1 MRQTVV
7 ARDGMSPFLHLPPDE
22 EMDEKGG
29 RMGAADGAIFTRHRV
44 KVGGFDIS
52 YLQGGHDGTMAPVLS
67 LHGMGGAGKWE
78 AYHMALGTIAHTY
91 VPQLPGWPEGR
102 PPAGIASVADYT
114 ALVLE
119 FLDAVGIDQ
128 VILFGHSLGGWVAL
142 QVATMHRERVSR
154 LILVDAMGLDLPS
167 APALELHTLDE
178 ESFAK
183 AVFGRLGLI
192 ATAQAYGFG
201 AEWENVRRG
210 PEFERQWKGRGL
222 VASLVQGACG
232 DPELTHRVQAISAET
247 LLIWGRLDGIVPLQ
261 HGEMLRS
268 TLPHA
273 KLKVIERCGH
283 VPMVEKPETFHRLL
297 YDFLLGVEEDIPDVV
312 QI

>member
-1 MRQTVV
+1 
-7 ARDGMSPFLHLPPDE
+7 MSPFPHLPPGE
-22 EMDEKGG
+22 GMDEKGG
-29 RMGAADGAIFTRHRV
+29 LMGAADGAIFTRHRV
-44 KVGGFDIS
+44 KVGSFDIS
-52 YLQGGHDGTMAPVLS
+52 YLRGGHDGAMAPALS

-78 AYHMALGTIAHTY
+78 AYHMALGTITHTY

-102 PPAGIASVADYT
+102 LPVGIASVGDYT

-119 FLDAVGIDQ
+119 FLDAVGIDR
-128 VILFGHSLGGWVAL
+128 VILFGHSLGGWIAL
-142 QVATMHRERVSR
+142 QVATMHPERISR
-154 LILVDAMGLDLPS
+154 LMLVDAMGVDLPS
-167 APALELHTLDE
+167 VPALDLHTLDE

-210 PEFERQWKGRGL
+210 PEFERQWTGRGL
-222 VASLVQGACG
+222 VDNLVQGPCG
-232 DPELTHRVQAISAET
+232 DPELTHKVQAISAET

-261 HGEMLRS
+261 HGEILRA

-273 KLKVIERCGH
+273 KLDVIDRCGH
-283 VPMVEKPETFHRLL
+283 LPMVEKPETFHRLL
-297 YDFLLGVEEDIPDVV
+297 YDFLLGVEEEIPDVV
-312 QI
+312 KV